1 VPFLKSAAISAVL
14 YVAGFAAM
22 AVLLLV
28 FLGTWRSPMEDV
40 RESLS
45 MAGYMLAVTAVPAAV
60 GFGLATSW
68 SKTWRVQ
75 SRAMRRSLS
84 LAAGALTQL
93 LYLTGLA
100 LLPGNLLFPRDFGMW
115 TIGFKLLLPGILVGL
130 FELGIAR
137 LLQPRDIS

>member
-1 VPFLKSAAISAVL
+1 MPFLKSAAISAVL
-14 YVAGFAAM
+14 YAAGFAAM

-28 FLGTWRSPMEDV
+28 FLGAWRSPMEDV
-40 RESLS
+40 RESLY
-45 MAGYMLAVTAVPAAV
+45 MAGYMLAFTAIPAAV

-75 SRAMRRSLS
+75 SRALRTSLS

-100 LLPGNLLFPRDFGMW
+100 LLPGNLLFPRDFGTLTM
-115 TIGFKLLLPGILVGL
+115 GFKLLLPGILVGL

-137 LLQPRDIS
+137 LFQPRVVS

>member
-1 VPFLKSAAISAVL
+1 VQFLKSAAISAVL
-14 YVAGFAAM
+14 YAAGFAAT
-22 AVLLLV
+22 AVALFI
-28 FLGTWRSPMEDV
+28 FLGAWRSPE
-40 RESLS
+40 ETPSHNLLL
-45 MAGYMLAVTAVPAAV
+45 AGYMLAFTAIPAAV

-75 SRAMRRSLS
+75 SRALRTWLS

-100 LLPGNLLFPRDFGMW
+100 LLPGNLLFPRDFGTLTM
-115 TIGFKLLLPGILVGL
+115 GFKLLLPGILVGL

-137 LLQPRDIS
+137 LLQPRVVS